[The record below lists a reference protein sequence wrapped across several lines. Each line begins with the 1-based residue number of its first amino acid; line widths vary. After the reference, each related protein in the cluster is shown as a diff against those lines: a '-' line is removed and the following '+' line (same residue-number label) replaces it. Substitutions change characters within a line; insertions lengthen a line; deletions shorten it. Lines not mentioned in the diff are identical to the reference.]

1 MWSRTV
7 CAFAIAATAL
17 ASGAF
22 AQTSET
28 PQDEPATTLEDIE
41 VVGTPEAKTAAAYVR
56 AIGTGPVGR
65 LSPVWRRSLCVRV
78 IEMDAEHATFLTS
91 RIATIAAAVGLST
104 DTSPTCRPDI
114 SIYAS
119 TDPVALATTLTEA
132 APRQF
137 QPTPNNTTLG
147 DAALEAFRTS
157 SAPIRWWQV
166 SLPVMADT
174 GQPAIVEGTGETRD
188 PMARSVLVRNA
199 SRLTGNVRDDLA
211 GVTII
216 LDTRRLATTP
226 FGAVSDYVAF
236 VALAPVDPRTPTAAF
251 DTVLNLFERPDITG
265 LTMTDQDYL
274 YALYTSSPAPA
285 SASLQA
291 SEIANRM
298 AAERRRRRADS
309 D

>member
-1 MWSRTV
+1 MWSGTV
-7 CAFAIAATAL
+7 CAGAIAATAL
-17 ASGAF
+17 ASVAL
-22 AQTSET
+22 AQT

-65 LSPVWRRSLCVRV
+65 LSPVWRQRICVRI
-78 IEMDAEHATFLTS
+78 IEMDEEHARFLRS
-91 RIATIAAAVGLST
+91 RIETVAAAFGVST
-104 DTSPTCRPDI
+104 NPSPTCRPDI

-119 TDPVALATTLTEA
+119 TDPVALATSLIEA
-132 APRQF
+132 APRLF
-137 QPTPNNTTLG
+137 QPTPNNTSLG

-166 SLPVMADT
+166 SLPVMAAT
-174 GQPAIVEGTGETRD
+174 GQPAIIEGTGETRD
-188 PMARSVLVRNA
+188 PMARSVVVRNA

-216 LDTRRLATTP
+216 MDTRRLATTP

-236 VALAPVDPRTPTAAF
+236 VALAPVDPRVPTAAF
-251 DTVLNLFERPDITG
+251 DTVLNLFDRPGVTG

-274 YALYTSSPAPA
+274 YALYASSPAPA

-291 SEIANRM
+291 AEIASRM
-298 AAERRRRRADS
+298 AAERRRRGQ
-309 D
+309 